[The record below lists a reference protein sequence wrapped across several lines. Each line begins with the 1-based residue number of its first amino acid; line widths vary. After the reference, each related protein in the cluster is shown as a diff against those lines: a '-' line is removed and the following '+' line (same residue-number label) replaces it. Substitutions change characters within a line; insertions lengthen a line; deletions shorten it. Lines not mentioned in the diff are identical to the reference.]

1 MKLPRKSKT
10 AKRDSLRTFLFMSG
24 AVALTAMLQ
33 VPAAERTWDGGGE
46 DDLMSTPANWSG
58 DTAPGSSDTAIVH
71 ANASKPAI
79 VPDGDTSYATLVLG
93 GHGSVA
99 QTHEEGV
106 IIQTNGTLT
115 VSGSDGLRIGRL
127 DNCPGT
133 YIISNGTLKATKNSA
148 FVGIHGSTGKLVIA
162 GDGKVVVSSTAAN
175 TGLMLASPGPDLA
188 TTEKTYGYIEISENG
203 ILSVANLLNVGNA
216 SGGKGYY
223 GEVKQTGG
231 KVYIGTL
238 QIAAQGSGHKYI
250 QSGGMNAVNSVH
262 IGGGASTS
270 GTYDLDG
277 GLLSVTNLFHVGNN
291 GAGTLNISGTGEVE
305 SACELVIGAGSGAGT
320 IAMDGGKIVAKN
332 ELQVGKGSAGTLN
345 ISGTGEAV
353 ANSTLVVGQGNGKGT
368 VAIDGGKLVAN
379 GEVHAGVGNTG
390 TLTVSDGDATFK
402 KHLKLGCA
410 SGKTGK
416 IVQTGGAVAM
426 GQNSSNATFP
436 YIGFESGSTGVYEIS
451 GGTFATV
458 NTGLM
463 LGNKGTGTFDISGT
477 AVVTIAGNVNLGF
490 ETAGKGTLKL
500 RDGGKLIANHV
511 KKHNGTAELVEFDGG
526 TLQARKADTIL
537 KDLANIQLKAGGLV
551 LATENFNQKISGCTF
566 NVSGDGK
573 ITVTGNGTVTLD
585 NVKLQFNEKPSSGVY
600 VFAEATDGATFSGLP
615 TLSGDRCSNW
625 KLKLS
630 ADKKKI
636 YAVGPGLIIMFN

>member
-1 MKLPRKSKT
+1 MKTMKHKSIL
-10 AKRDSLRTFLFMSG
+10 AAAACCCAL
-24 AVALTAMLQ
+24 VASAE
-33 VPAAERTWDGGGE
+33 ERTWDGGGA
-46 DDLMSTPANWSG
+46 DDLMSTRENWSG

-71 ANASKPAI
+71 ANAAKPAI
-79 VPDGDTSYATLVLG
+79 VPAGETQYSILVIG
-93 GHGSVA
+93 GHDSTA
-99 QTHEEGV
+99 QTHDEGF

-115 VSGSDGLRIGRL
+115 VSGNDGLRIGRL

-133 YIISNGTLKATKNSA
+133 YIISNGTLKATTGSA
-148 FVGIHGSTGKLVIA
+148 FVGIHGTTGRLVIA
-162 GDGKVVVSSTAAN
+162 GDGVVQVPTTASN
-175 TGLMLASPGPDLA
+175 QGLMLASAGPTGLA
-188 TTEKTYGYIEISENG
+188 TENKTFGYIEISENG
-203 ILSVANLLNVGNA
+203 TLDVKGLFNIGNA

-250 QSGGMNAVNSVH
+250 QSGGTNAVNRLH

-291 GAGTLNISGTGEVE
+291 GTG
-305 SACELVIGAGSGAGT
+305 A
-320 IAMDGGKIVAKN
+320 
-332 ELQVGKGSAGTLN
+332 LN

-353 ANSTLVVGQGNGKGT
+353 ANSTLAVGQGNGKGT
-368 VAIDGGKLVAN
+368 VAMDGGKLVAN
-379 GEVHAGVGNTG
+379 GEVHAGVGNIG

-426 GQNSSNATFP
+426 GQNNGSATFP
-436 YIGFESGSTGVYEIS
+436 YIGYESGSTGVYEIS

-463 LGNKGTGTFDISGT
+463 LGNNGTGTFDISGT

-511 KKHNGTAELVEFDGG
+511 KKYQGAATLVEFDGG
-526 TLQARKADTIL
+526 TLQARKEDTIL
-537 KDLANIQLKAGGLV
+537 KDLANIQLKAGGLT
-551 LATENFNQKISGCTF
+551 LATETYNQTVTNCTF
-566 NVSGDGK
+566 NVTDGGS
-573 ITVTGNGTVTLD
+573 ITVTGSGKVTFSGCTL
-585 NVKLQFNEKPSSGVY
+585 KFNNRPSGATY
-600 VFAEATDGATFSGLP
+600 VFAEVADGSDATLEGLP
-615 TLSGDRCSNW
+615 TLAGDVCRDW
-625 KLKLS
+625 RLKLS
-630 ADKKKI
+630 EDKKKI
-636 YAVGPGLIIMFN
+636 LAVPPGLIIIFT

>member
-24 AVALTAMLQ
+24 AVAFTAMLQ

-58 DTAPGSSDTAIVH
+58 DTAPGAGDTAIVH
-71 ANASKPAI
+71 ANAAKPAI
-79 VPDGDTSYATLVLG
+79 VPDGDTTYATLVLG

-133 YIISNGTLKATKNSA
+133 YIISNGTLKATNNSA
-148 FVGIHGSTGKLVIA
+148 FVGIHGTTGRLVIA
-162 GDGKVVVSSTAAN
+162 GDGVVQVTTTASN
-175 TGLMLASPGPDLA
+175 QGLMLASVGPTGLA
-188 TTEKTYGYIEISENG
+188 TANKTYGYIEISENG
-203 ILSVANLLNVGNA
+203 TLDVKGLFNIGNG
-216 SGGKGYY
+216 SGNKGYY

-231 KVYIGTL
+231 TVSAGTL
-238 QIAAQGSGHKYI
+238 YVAGQSTGHKYI
-250 QSGGMNAVNSVH
+250 QSGGTCTATNAR
-262 IGGGASTS
+262 IGPNANTS
-270 GTYDLDG
+270 GTYELSG
-277 GLLSVTNLFHVGNN
+277 GTFSVADEFCVGYN
-291 GAGTLNISGTGEVE
+291 GT
-305 SACELVIGAGSGAGT
+305 
-320 IAMDGGKIVAKN
+320 
-332 ELQVGKGSAGTLN
+332 GTLN

-353 ANSTLVVGQGNGKGT
+353 AKSTLAVGQGNGKGT
-368 VAIDGGKLVAN
+368 VAMDGGTLVAN

-426 GQNSSNATFP
+426 GQNSGSATFP
-436 YIGFESGSTGVYEIS
+436 YIGYESGSTGVYEIS

-551 LATENFNQKISGCTF
+551 LATEDFNQTISGCTF

-573 ITVTGNGTVTLD
+573 ITVTGNGAVTFS

>member
-1 MKLPRKSKT
+1 MKQLKTVKITRGGGGNLGAFLPT
-10 AKRDSLRTFLFMSG
+10 G
-24 AVALTAMLQ
+24 VVVLTAMLQ
-33 VPAAERTWDGGGE
+33 VSAAEERTWDGGGA

-58 DTAPGSSDTAIVH
+58 DTVPGSGDTAIVH
-71 ANASKPAI
+71 ANADKPAI
-79 VPDGDTSYATLVLG
+79 VPDGETTYATLVLG

-133 YIISNGTLKATKNSA
+133 YIISNGTLKATNGSA
-148 FVGIHGSTGKLVIA
+148 FVGIHGTTGKLVIA
-162 GDGKVVVSSTAAN
+162 GDGVVEAKGMMV
-175 TGLMLASPGPDLA
+175 ASPGPDI
-188 TTEKTYGYIEISENG
+188 TTYNKTYGYIEVSENG
-203 ILSVANLLNVGNA
+203 KLDVSGNFYVGNG
-216 SGGKGYY
+216 SGDKGYY
-223 GEVKQTGG
+223 GEVRQTGG
-231 KVYIGTL
+231 TVSAGTL
-238 QIAAQGSGHKYI
+238 YVAAQSTGHKYI
-250 QSGGMNAVNSVH
+250 QSGGTCTATNAQ
-262 IGGGASTS
+262 IGPNANTS
-270 GTYDLDG
+270 GTYELSG
-277 GLLSVTNLFHVGNN
+277 GTFSVANTFYVGNN
-291 GAGTLNISGTGEVE
+291 GTGTLNISGTGEVE

-320 IAMDGGKIVAKN
+320 
-332 ELQVGKGSAGTLN
+332 LR
-345 ISGTGEAV
+345 
-353 ANSTLVVGQGNGKGT
+353 
-368 VAIDGGKLVAN
+368 IDGGVVTIA
-379 GEVHAGVGNTG
+379 
-390 TLTVSDGDATFK
+390 
-402 KHLKLGCA
+402 KHLKIGNKI
-410 SGKTGK
+410 GKTGTIK
-416 IVQTGGAVAM
+416 QTGGAVAM
-426 GQNSSNATFP
+426 GQNSGATFP
-436 YIGFESGSTGVYEIS
+436 YIGYESGSTGVYEIS

-526 TLQARKADTIL
+526 ILQALKSDEIL
-537 KDLANIQLKAGGLV
+537 KNLPNIQLKAGGLV

-585 NVKLQFNEKPSSGVY
+585 NVKLQFNEKPSSGMY
-600 VFAEATDGATFSGLP
+600 VFAEATGNATFSGLP
-615 TLSGDRCSNW
+615 TLSGETCGNW

-630 ADKKKI
+630 GDKKRI
-636 YAVGPGLIIMFN
+636 FAVAPGLAIVIR